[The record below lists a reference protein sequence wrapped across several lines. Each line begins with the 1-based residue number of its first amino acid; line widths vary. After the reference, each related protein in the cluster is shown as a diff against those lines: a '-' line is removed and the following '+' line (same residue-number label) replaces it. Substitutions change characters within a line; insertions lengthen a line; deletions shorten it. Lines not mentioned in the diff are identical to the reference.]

1 MVVKRRLC
9 VSMAA
14 THPLQMIPNKTYP
27 ISKTHM
33 YTLMALKVICTLQAL
48 LYVTYKY
55 LEKSQRL
62 LIIVL
67 NT

>member
-27 ISKTHM
+27 INKTHM
-33 YTLMALKVICTLQAL
+33 YTLMALKVIYMLQAL
-48 LYVTYKY
+48 SYVTYKFIY
-55 LEKSQRL
+55 RKGKDS
-62 LIIVL
+62 
-67 NT
+67 